1 MMVICHRL
9 RRWRGRTG
17 FLVACALV
25 IGSFVLAHSAFT
37 GGHEAMASH
46 GAMSDAATVCLF
58 LAEAG
63 ALALGL
69 SLAARARGRGWPLR
83 RAAGRTHV
91 APSALLLT
99 DADPGGARAGP
110 ARLQVFRL

>member
-37 GGHEAMASH
+37 CGHEAMASH

-58 LAEAG
+58 LVEAG

-69 SLAARARGRGWPLR
+69 SLAARARGPGWPRR
-83 RAAGRTHV
+83 RAPGRTHV
-91 APSALLLT
+91 APRALLLP
-99 DADPGGARAGP
+99 AAAPGGAPAGP
-110 ARLQVFRL
+110 ARPRVVRP